1 MFLAS
6 MKLIYRLIFV
16 LAASG
21 FFPPLAHGQAS
32 LSKTT
37 FGKSQN
43 SPEDLVNSLT
53 PGKPNLTKGE
63 KKEEVDPKKLPS
75 KSMKDPT
82 FQGTL
87 MDVDIDWTGNKLG
100 KPHTASDANSKA
112 SKKEDAAGAK
122 DPKAAKQEADTAGG
136 EKDPKGSK
144 AANAAGA
151 GQNKDQKVTSAA
163 ADEKPSEKEKA
174 AASKTD
180 GDH

>member
-1 MFLAS
+1 MRSMLLA
-6 MKLIYRLIFV
+6 LCPV
-16 LAASG
+16 LV
-21 FFPPLAHGQAS
+21 AS
-32 LSKTT
+32 LAFAQEPAVLGKTT
-37 FGKSQN
+37 LGKSQN
-43 SPEDLVNSLT
+43 DERDLVNSLT

-63 KKEEVDPKKLPS
+63 KKEEVDLKKLPS

-87 MDVDIDWTGNKLG
+87 MDVDIDWTGDKLG
-100 KPHTASDANSKA
+100 KPRTASAANSKA

-122 DPKAAKQEADTAGG
+122 DPRAAKQEADTAGG
-136 EKDPKGSK
+136 EKDPKVSK
-144 AANAAGA
+144 PTDAVGA
-151 GQNKDQKVTSAA
+151 GQNKDRKTTSSA